1 MKTATPLPFVL
12 ALVALPAIA
21 VGSGSTPTI
30 PTSTRT
36 PSAISRIELGHSDVP
51 GTDLETRLYLIT
63 YAPGVAAPLHHHPVE
78 GIGYIVE
85 GAARSAFGTDVPVT
99 LAAGQGFHDQ
109 AMTAHTVFANADARK
124 PLKFLVAY
132 TVRKGAPVMEVP

>member
-1 MKTATPLPFVL
+1 MISTPARFIL

-21 VGSGSTPTI
+21 AGSSG
-30 PTSTRT
+30 T
-36 PSAISRIELGHSDVP
+36 PSAPASARASAAITRVELEHSDVP
-51 GTDLETRLYLIT
+51 GTNLETRLYLIA

-85 GAARSAFGTDVPVT
+85 GVARSAFGTDAPVT
-99 LAAGQGFHDQ
+99 LTAGQGFRDQ

-132 TVRKGAPVMEVP
+132 TVRKGTPVMEVP